1 MKPFMKLL
9 ASLLALGVL
18 SVGLAA
24 QSTSASLNDGAI
36 QARATQKLAAKQEFR
51 NLRATAEDGIA
62 TLTGTVEL
70 YQQKLDAAKAV
81 RKLPNV
87 QGVRNLIA
95 VEGKNVPDADLTA
108 QLDRKIFYDRIG
120 YDNLFNYVAA
130 SVKDGVAVLNGETR
144 TEFDRNSALS
154 LVDNTPGV
162 KDVVDNI
169 QVSPV
174 SNFDDSIRIS
184 ASRAIYRDPILGRY
198 GSDPAM
204 PIRIV
209 VANGHLTLYGTVESK
224 MDKEI
229 AGIRANQIPGVFSVQ
244 NDLEIAGHS

>member
-1 MKPFMKLL
+1 MKRFIKLL

-18 SVGLAA
+18 SAGLAA
-24 QSTSASLNDGAI
+24 QTTSASLNDSAI

-51 NLRATAEDGIA
+51 NLRASAEDGIA
-62 TLTGTVEL
+62 TLTGTVDL

-108 QLDRKIFYDRIG
+108 QLDRKLYYDRIG

-144 TEFDRNSALS
+144 TEFDRELRSIARRQHARRKRRCEQHPS
-154 LVDNTPGV
+154 FPGV
-162 KDVVDNI
+162 ELRR
-169 QVSPV
+169 QHP
-174 SNFDDSIRIS
+174 DSRL
-184 ASRAIYRDPILGRY
+184 ACHLSRPDTRTLRKRSREAHPHRGRQWQADAVRHRREQNGQRDRRHTGKP
-198 GSDPAM
+198 DP
-204 PIRIV
+204 RR
-209 VANGHLTLYGTVESK
+209 L
-224 MDKEI
+224 
-229 AGIRANQIPGVFSVQ
+229 
-244 NDLEIAGHS
+244 

>member
-1 MKPFMKLL
+1 
-9 ASLLALGVL
+9 
-18 SVGLAA
+18 
-24 QSTSASLNDGAI
+24 
-36 QARATQKLAAKQEFR
+36 
-51 NLRATAEDGIA
+51 
-62 TLTGTVEL
+62 
-70 YQQKLDAAKAV
+70 
-81 RKLPNV
+81 
-87 QGVRNLIA
+87 
-95 VEGKNVPDADLTA
+95 VPDADLTA

-130 SVKDGVAVLNGETR
+130 SVKDGVAVLTGETR

-162 KDVVDNI
+162 KDVVNNI

-174 SNFDDSIRIS
+174 SNFDDGIRIR
-184 ASRAIYRDPILGRY
+184 ASRAIYRDPVLGRY

-209 VANGHLTLYGTVESK
+209 VATGKLTLYGTVESK

-229 AGIRANQIPGVFSVQ
+229 AGIRANEIPGVFSVQ
-244 NDLEIAGHS
+244 NDLEVARHS